1 MKFDEVDLIEPI
13 RTALKKIGV
22 SEMTEIQEK
31 AIPILFQK
39 KEVIAK
45 APTGTGKTYAFG
57 IPIIT
62 EIDPELEATQA
73 LILCPTR
80 ELCTQLRDEMRALSQ
95 DMPQIHV
102 AAVYGGQP
110 IRRQI
115 EALQKNPQIVVATP
129 GRLIDHYKH
138 RNIRLNRV
146 AVTILDEADEMLDM
160 GFFKDVRFIL
170 DQLPKR
176 NRLSM
181 FSATISRPVMD
192 IGWLYQRDP
201 AEIVVEPVKENKPKI
216 AQFGLRATGT
226 QKILDLMQL
235 VRVVKP
241 ERAIIFC
248 NTKYQTGSLC
258 DQLVRKGFFA
268 KCIHGDMAQPMRN
281 KIMNE
286 YKAGGFQLLVV
297 TDVAARGID
306 ITGVDA
312 VINFDVPQENEYY
325 IHRIGRT
332 GRAKQEGKAYT
343 FFWDNDKAHLDD
355 ILHYTKSEMR
365 YLKFDENG
373 ELTDA

>member
-1 MKFDEVDLIEPI
+1 MKFDELDLIEPL
-13 RTALKKIGV
+13 RTAIKKIGV

-31 AIPILFQK
+31 AIPVLLQK

-80 ELCTQLRDEMRALSQ
+80 ELCTQLRDEMRALSRS
-95 DMPQIHV
+95 MPQIRV

-138 RNIRLNRV
+138 RNIRLNK
-146 AVTILDEADEMLDM
+146 VTMTVLDEADEMLDM

-201 AEIVVEPVKENKPKI
+201 VEIVVEPVKENKPKI
-216 AQFGLRATGT
+216 SQFGLRATGT

-258 DQLVRKGFFA
+258 DQLVRKGFSA
-268 KCIHGDMAQPMRN
+268 KCIHGDMAQPLRN

-306 ITGVDA
+306 VTGVDA

-365 YLKFDENG
+365 YLKLDENG

>member
-1 MKFDEVDLIEPI
+1 MKFDELDLIEPI
-13 RTALKKIGV
+13 RTALTKIGV

-31 AIPILFQK
+31 AIPVLLQK

-62 EIDPELEATQA
+62 GIDPEIKAPQA

-95 DMPQIHV
+95 DIPQIRV

-138 RNIRLNRV
+138 HNIRLNRI
-146 AVTILDEADEMLDM
+146 AVTVLDEADEMLDM

-170 DQLPKR
+170 DQLPKK

-192 IGWLYQRDP
+192 IGWLYQRDA
-201 AEIVVEPVKENKPKI
+201 AELVVEPVKENKPKI
-216 AQFGLRATGT
+216 VQFGLRATGT

-258 DQLVRKGFFA
+258 DQLVRKGFSA
-268 KCIHGDMAQPMRN
+268 KCIHGDMAQPLRN

-286 YKAGGFQLLVV
+286 YKSGGFQLLVV

-306 ITGVDA
+306 VTGVDA

-332 GRAKQEGKAYT
+332 GRARQEGKAYT
-343 FFWDNDKAHLDD
+343 FFWDNDKAHLDQ

-365 YLKFDENG
+365 YLKFNENG

>member
-1 MKFDEVDLIEPI
+1 MNFDEIGLIAPI
-13 RTALKKIGV
+13 QTALAKIGV

-31 AIPILFQK
+31 AIPVLLQK
-39 KEVIAK
+39 REVIAK

-62 EIDPELEATQA
+62 EIDLNVRAPQA

-80 ELCTQLRDEMRALSQ
+80 ELCTQLRDEMRALAQ
-95 DMPQIHV
+95 DMPEIRV

-115 EALQKNPQIVVATP
+115 DALQKNPQIVVATP
-129 GRLIDHYKH
+129 GRLIDHWKH
-138 RNIRLNRV
+138 HNIRLNRI

-170 DQLPKR
+170 DQLPPK

-201 AEIVVEPVKENKPKI
+201 VELVVEPVKENKPKI
-216 AQFGLRATGT
+216 AQFGLRSTGT

-235 VRVVKP
+235 IRTIKP

-258 DQLVRKGFFA
+258 DQLVRKGFSA
-268 KCIHGDMAQPMRN
+268 KCIHGDMAQALRN
-281 KIMNE
+281 KIMSE
-286 YKAGGFQLLVV
+286 FKAGGFQLLVV

-312 VINFDVPQENEYY
+312 VINFDIPQENEYY

-332 GRAKQEGKAYT
+332 GRAKKEGKAYT
-343 FFWDNDKAHLDD
+343 FFWDNDKAHLDQ
-355 ILHYTKSEMR
+355 ILHYTKFEMQ

>member
-1 MKFDEVDLIEPI
+1 M
-13 RTALKKIGV
+13 
-22 SEMTEIQEK
+22 
-31 AIPILFQK
+31 
-39 KEVIAK
+39 
-45 APTGTGKTYAFG
+45 
-57 IPIIT
+57 
-62 EIDPELEATQA
+62 
-73 LILCPTR
+73 CPTR
-80 ELCTQLRDEMRALSQ
+80 ELCTQLRDEMRALAQ
-95 DMPQIHV
+95 MIPEIRV

-110 IRRQI
+110 IRKQI
-115 EALQKNPQIVVATP
+115 EALQKKPQIVVATP

-138 RNIRLNRV
+138 RNIRLNNI
-146 AVTILDEADEMLDM
+146 AVTVLDEADEMLDM

-170 DQLPKR
+170 DQLPKK

-201 AEIVVEPVKENKPKI
+201 EELVVEPVEENKPKI
-216 AQFGLRATGT
+216 AQYGLRATGT
-226 QKILDLMQL
+226 QKILDVMQL
-235 VRVVKP
+235 IRVVAP

-258 DQLVRKGFFA
+258 DQLVRKGFSA
-268 KCIHGDMAQPMRN
+268 KCIHGDMAQSLRN

-286 YKAGGFQLLVV
+286 YKAGAFQLLVV

-306 ITGVDA
+306 VTGVDA

-343 FFWDNDKAHLDD
+343 FFWDNDWLHLDD
-355 ILHYTKSEMR
+355 ILRYTKSEMTM
-365 YLKFDENG
+365 LKLTENG
-373 ELTDA
+373 ELVEA

>member
-1 MKFDEVDLIEPI
+1 MKFTEIELIEPI
-13 RTALKKIGV
+13 QKALEKIGV

-31 AIPILFQK
+31 AIPVLLQK

-45 APTGTGKTYAFG
+45 APTGTGKTFAFG

-62 EIDPELEATQA
+62 QIDLSIEAPQA

-80 ELCTQLRDEMRALSQ
+80 ELCTQLRDEMRALAQ
-95 DMPQIHV
+95 MIPEIRV

-110 IRRQI
+110 IRKQI
-115 EALQKNPQIVVATP
+115 EALQKKPQIVVATP

-138 RNIRLNRV
+138 RNIRLNHIS
-146 AVTILDEADEMLDM
+146 VTVLDEADEMLDM

-170 DQLPKR
+170 DQLPKK

-201 AEIVVEPVKENKPKI
+201 EELVVEPVEENKPKI
-216 AQFGLRATGT
+216 MQYGLRATGT
-226 QKILDLMQL
+226 QKILDVMQL
-235 VRVVKP
+235 IRVVAP

-258 DQLVRKGFFA
+258 DQLVRKGFSA
-268 KCIHGDMAQPMRN
+268 KCIHGDMAQSLRN
-281 KIMNE
+281 KIMSE
-286 YKAGGFQLLVV
+286 YKAGAFQLLVV

-306 ITGVDA
+306 VTGVDA

-343 FFWDNDKAHLDD
+343 FFWDNDKLHLED
-355 ILHYTKSEMR
+355 ILRYTKSEMTM
-365 YLKFDENG
+365 LKINENG
-373 ELTDA
+373 ELTEV

>member
-95 DMPQIHV
+95 DMPQIRV

-160 GFFKDVRFIL
+160 GFLRMSASFWISFRNETGFRCFRRRFHVLSWIL
-170 DQLPKR
+170 AGFISVIR
-176 NRLSM
+176 RRLWWSL
-181 FSATISRPVMD
+181 SRKISR
-192 IGWLYQRDP
+192 
-201 AEIVVEPVKENKPKI
+201 K
-216 AQFGLRATGT
+216 LRSS
-226 QKILDLMQL
+226 D
-235 VRVVKP
+235 
-241 ERAIIFC
+241 C
-248 NTKYQTGSLC
+248 
-258 DQLVRKGFFA
+258 
-268 KCIHGDMAQPMRN
+268 AQP
-281 KIMNE
+281 
-286 YKAGGFQLLVV
+286 
-297 TDVAARGID
+297 
-306 ITGVDA
+306 
-312 VINFDVPQENEYY
+312 
-325 IHRIGRT
+325 GR
-332 GRAKQEGKAYT
+332 K
-343 FFWDNDKAHLDD
+343 
-355 ILHYTKSEMR
+355 
-365 YLKFDENG
+365 KF
-373 ELTDA
+373 LI

>member
-1 MKFDEVDLIEPI
+1 MKFDELDLIEPI
-13 RTALKKIGV
+13 RTALTKIGV

-31 AIPILFQK
+31 AIPVLLQK

-62 EIDPELEATQA
+62 GIDPEIKAPQA

-95 DMPQIHV
+95 DIPQIRV

-138 RNIRLNRV
+138 HNIRLNRI
-146 AVTILDEADEMLDM
+146 AVTVLDEADEMLDM

-170 DQLPKR
+170 DQLPKK

-192 IGWLYQRDP
+192 IGWLYQRDA
-201 AEIVVEPVKENKPKI
+201 AELVVEPVKENKPKI
-216 AQFGLRATGT
+216 VQFGLCATGT

-258 DQLVRKGFFA
+258 DQLVRKGFSA
-268 KCIHGDMAQPMRN
+268 KCIHGDMAQPLRN

-286 YKAGGFQLLVV
+286 YKSGGFQLLVV

-306 ITGVDA
+306 VTGVDA

-332 GRAKQEGKAYT
+332 GRARQEGKAYT
-343 FFWDNDKAHLDD
+343 FFWDNDKAHLDQ

-365 YLKFDENG
+365 YLKFNENG

>member
-1 MKFDEVDLIEPI
+1 MNFDEIGLIAPI
-13 RTALKKIGV
+13 QTALAKIGV

-31 AIPILFQK
+31 AIPVLLQK
-39 KEVIAK
+39 REVIAK

-62 EIDPELEATQA
+62 EIDLNVRAPQA

-80 ELCTQLRDEMRALSQ
+80 ELCTQLRDEMRALAQ
-95 DMPQIHV
+95 DMPEIRV

-115 EALQKNPQIVVATP
+115 DALQKNPQIVVATP
-129 GRLIDHYKH
+129 GRLIDHWKH
-138 RNIRLNRV
+138 HNIRLNRI

-170 DQLPKR
+170 DQLPPK

-201 AEIVVEPVKENKPKI
+201 VELVVEPVKENKPKI
-216 AQFGLRATGT
+216 AQFGLRSTGT

-235 VRVVKP
+235 IRTIKP

-258 DQLVRKGFFA
+258 DQLVRKGFSA
-268 KCIHGDMAQPMRN
+268 KCIHGDMAQALRN

-286 YKAGGFQLLVV
+286 FKAGGFQLLVV

-312 VINFDVPQENEYY
+312 VINFDIPQENEYY

-332 GRAKQEGKAYT
+332 GRAKKEGKAYT
-343 FFWDNDKAHLDD
+343 FFWDNDKAHLDQ
-355 ILHYTKSEMR
+355 ILHYTKFEMH

>member
-1 MKFDEVDLIEPI
+1 MNFDEIGLIAPI
-13 RTALKKIGV
+13 QTALAKIGV

-31 AIPILFQK
+31 AIPVLLQK
-39 KEVIAK
+39 REVIAK

-62 EIDPELEATQA
+62 EIDLNVRAPQA

-80 ELCTQLRDEMRALSQ
+80 ELCTQLRDEMRALAQ
-95 DMPQIHV
+95 NMPEIRV

-115 EALQKNPQIVVATP
+115 DALQKNPQIVVATP
-129 GRLIDHYKH
+129 GRLIDHWKH
-138 RNIRLNRV
+138 HNIRLNRI

-170 DQLPKR
+170 DQLPPK

-201 AEIVVEPVKENKPKI
+201 VELVVEPVKENKPKI
-216 AQFGLRATGT
+216 AQFGLRSTGT

-235 VRVVKP
+235 IRTIKP

-258 DQLVRKGFFA
+258 DQLVRKGFSA
-268 KCIHGDMAQPMRN
+268 KCIHGPGQF
-281 KIMNE
+281 
-286 YKAGGFQLLVV
+286 AGG
-297 TDVAARGID
+297 T
-306 ITGVDA
+306 
-312 VINFDVPQENEYY
+312 Y
-325 IHRIGRT
+325 
-332 GRAKQEGKAYT
+332 
-343 FFWDNDKAHLDD
+343 
-355 ILHYTKSEMR
+355 
-365 YLKFDENG
+365 
-373 ELTDA
+373 

>member
-1 MKFDEVDLIEPI
+1 MKFDELDLIEPI
-13 RTALKKIGV
+13 RTALTKIGV

-31 AIPILFQK
+31 AIPVLLQK

-62 EIDPELEATQA
+62 GIDPEIKAPQA

-95 DMPQIHV
+95 DIPQIRV

-138 RNIRLNRV
+138 HNIRLNRI
-146 AVTILDEADEMLDM
+146 AVTVLDEADEMLDM

-170 DQLPKR
+170 DQLPKK

-192 IGWLYQRDP
+192 IGWLYQRDA
-201 AEIVVEPVKENKPKI
+201 AELVVEPVKENKPKI
-216 AQFGLRATGT
+216 VQFGLRATGT

-258 DQLVRKGFFA
+258 DQLVRKGFSA
-268 KCIHGDMAQPMRN
+268 KCIHGDMAQPLRN

-286 YKAGGFQLLVV
+286 YKSGGFQLLVV

-306 ITGVDA
+306 VTGVDA

-343 FFWDNDKAHLDD
+343 FFWDNDKAHLDQ

-365 YLKFDENG
+365 YLKFNENG